1 MLTVEHAL
9 ERIEEFCEVVAP
21 EVERD
26 SKLTYMKP
34 ESWRNH
40 VTDMENVI
48 LDNDWINTNLQ
59 VLYEVF
65 SLTPEERE
73 MYFGDLL
80 K

>member
-9 ERIEEFCEVVAP
+9 ERIDEFCEVVAP
-21 EVERD
+21 ETERD
-26 SKLTYMKP
+26 SKLTYMSP

-40 VTDMENVI
+40 VNDMKNLI

-59 VLYEVF
+59 VLYEVCYM
-65 SLTPEERE
+65 SAEERE
-73 MYFGDLL
+73 LYFGDLL